1 MAGISANQ
9 ASFPKGAGPVF
20 LDYVKCY
27 GTESSLLSCF
37 HRVVYYSD
45 VINDCSLSNDAGVV
59 CPSCKYNIQIVLT
72 FLSFCHSVT
81 VLATVNIVM
90 LEF

>member
-1 MAGISANQ
+1 MGNSHTDIFLAGIIANP
-9 ASFPKGAGPVF
+9 ASFDRGTGPVF

-45 VINDCSLSNDAGVV
+45 VINDCTLSDDAGVV
-59 CPSCKYNIQIVLT
+59 CPSCK
-72 FLSFCHSVT
+72 
-81 VLATVNIVM
+81 
-90 LEF
+90 